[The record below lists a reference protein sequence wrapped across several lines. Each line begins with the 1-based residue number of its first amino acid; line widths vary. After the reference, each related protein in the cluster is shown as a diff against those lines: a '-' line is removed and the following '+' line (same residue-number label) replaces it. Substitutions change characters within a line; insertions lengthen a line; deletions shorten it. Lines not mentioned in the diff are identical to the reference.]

1 MMSAAEARL
10 DADIRPAIT
19 VLRSKS
25 SYPQRRRPPTD
36 STSGAAASGGRGSL
50 LSLAA
55 GASKPGGTGDAQ
67 PDLGP
72 AVATAP
78 APAAAPL
85 GLGAARIVPGGP
97 LPGRPVP
104 GRPVPGR
111 PAPVSGRPAPVSGRP
126 VSGRP
131 APAPG
136 RLTPSPGPIR
146 LTRRGRIVVVAL
158 AVIVAA
164 AAASLVWL
172 AVAGQA
178 QASNRAPSR
187 QTSGQGMTRVVV
199 QPGQTLWSIATRAE
213 PAADPR
219 AVVQQ
224 IIDANSLTGPAIQA
238 GQVLWVPRG

>member
-1 MMSAAEARL
+1 
-10 DADIRPAIT
+10 
-19 VLRSKS
+19 
-25 SYPQRRRPPTD
+25 
-36 STSGAAASGGRGSL
+36 
-50 LSLAA
+50 
-55 GASKPGGTGDAQ
+55 
-67 PDLGP
+67 
-72 AVATAP
+72 
-78 APAAAPL
+78 
-85 GLGAARIVPGGP
+85 
-97 LPGRPVP
+97 
-104 GRPVPGR
+104 
-111 PAPVSGRPAPVSGRP
+111 